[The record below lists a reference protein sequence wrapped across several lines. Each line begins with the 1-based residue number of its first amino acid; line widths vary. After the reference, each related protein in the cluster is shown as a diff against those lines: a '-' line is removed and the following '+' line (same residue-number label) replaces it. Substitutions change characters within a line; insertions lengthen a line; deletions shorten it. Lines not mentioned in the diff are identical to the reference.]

1 MWSLVRIQSSRLSAK
16 KAANFCSLLPSFV
29 ATNNEGQMADQ
40 LDDGSWDPE
49 QETNDAYNDA
59 NSYSLQMKGD
69 LRTSRK
75 CFAMAAMPM
84 PKSAKPHYKSA
95 IPLSKGAEPHCKNV
109 MPFSNNAEAHCRN
122 AMHISNGAS
131 VFLRGEIP

>member
-1 MWSLVRIQSSRLSAK
+1 
-16 KAANFCSLLPSFV
+16 
-29 ATNNEGQMADQ
+29 MADQ

-59 NSYSLQMKGD
+59 NGYSLQMKGD

-75 CFAMAAMPM
+75 CFAMTAMPM
-84 PKSAKPHYKSA
+84 PKVAK
-95 IPLSKGAEPHCKNV
+95 PHCKNA
-109 MPFSNNAEAHCRN
+109 MLISKGAEAHCRN
-122 AMHISNGAS
+122 AMHISNGAEAHCKSTTLISNGAKAHCRSATHISKGAS

>member
-1 MWSLVRIQSSRLSAK
+1 
-16 KAANFCSLLPSFV
+16 
-29 ATNNEGQMADQ
+29 MADQ

-59 NSYSLQMKGD
+59 NGYSLQMKGD

-75 CFAMAAMPM
+75 CFAMTAMPM
-84 PKSAKPHYKSA
+84 PKVAKPHCKNA
-95 IPLSKGAEPHCKNV
+95 MLISKGAEAHCKSTTLI
-109 MPFSNNAEAHCRN
+109 SNGAEAHCRS
-122 AMHISNGAS
+122 ATHISKGAS